1 MHKIQ
6 FGSIRMLIQ
15 MTLVNFDES
24 MKRNI
29 LNIDITL
36 LRMLIINITMI

>member
-1 MHKIQ
+1 
-6 FGSIRMLIQ
+6 MLIQ
-15 MTLVNFDES
+15 MILMNFDDS

-36 LRMLIINITMI
+36 LRMLIINIIII